1 MLVWY
6 RPKPNEV
13 NFLPWLEHYIEWR
26 RRKRLFLYSSALVVI
41 MFGLAAFGLLYFN
54 LLQLQA
60 NVQRQVLEELEQL
73 RAQQQ
78 RLWSDSLERR
88 LIERDWAMQAQ
99 QEFNAWLPMQE
110 LSRLLMMLEP
120 QQQLVSWQWQPT
132 NSGQQVVF
140 TVMGH
145 GQWQRWWQDALKV
158 WPSIHMEALGPEG
171 DGWKFEARY
180 LLVPKP
186 LSVPSHNVAAVPA
199 SQSFAL
205 QLTPQPLSVGVGV
218 EVEPIASMIRQV
230 AKYGQGVEV
239 VRGQGMQ
246 IKMRLDF
253 TQWASLAPL
262 PSASGWRLQGLSIQ
276 QTPTRQWQVSMQW
289 LSDSDI
295 LPSYYMLR
303 LAPTAAVKTKIH
315 RSMQNYAQAF
325 QTETLPTQTAPAQ
338 KLLVKINPV
347 PDKLQLANSLQFIG
361 HSQQQGHVP
370 VAWIKSLPSG
380 RLLRAEL
387 GHQIDGWCVSFIG
400 AQGVHLTQGQQV
412 IILERRCL
420 AGVCRK

>member
-276 QTPTRQWQVSMQW
+276 QTPTRQWQVSC
-289 LSDSDI
+289 
-295 LPSYYMLR
+295 
-303 LAPTAAVKTKIH
+303 PTFATREK
-315 RSMQNYAQAF
+315 
-325 QTETLPTQTAPAQ
+325 
-338 KLLVKINPV
+338 
-347 PDKLQLANSLQFIG
+347 
-361 HSQQQGHVP
+361 
-370 VAWIKSLPSG
+370 
-380 RLLRAEL
+380 
-387 GHQIDGWCVSFIG
+387 
-400 AQGVHLTQGQQV
+400 
-412 IILERRCL
+412 
-420 AGVCRK
+420 